1 MYFQEMIAKL
11 ENYWSKQGCV
21 ILPPFDEQIGAGTL
35 SPYTFLKVLGKK
47 PWSVAYLQPSRRPA
61 DGRYGENPNRLYM
74 HHQLQ
79 IIIKPPMLNI
89 KETYLSSLKF
99 LGLNLAKHEVKFIE
113 DNWET
118 AVLGAQG
125 VGWEVRLDGLEIT
138 QFTYFQLAAGIKLD
152 PVSVEITYGLE
163 RLAMFLQEKDN
174 VFDIMWN
181 EKLTYEDIRREAE
194 REECIYAFDESD
206 QKLLFLLFDSY
217 EKEANRLLE
226 KGLLIPGY
234 QFLLKCSHAF
244 NLLDARGAISVAERV
259 KLISKMRHL
268 AVLAAKIILERE
280 GKNERL
286 SV

>member
-1 MYFQEMIAKL
+1 MYFQEMISKL

-181 EKLTYEDIRREAE
+181 EKLTYGDIRREAE

-234 QFLLKCSHAF
+234 QFLLKCSHVF
-244 NLLDARGAISVAERV
+244 NLLDARGAISVSERV